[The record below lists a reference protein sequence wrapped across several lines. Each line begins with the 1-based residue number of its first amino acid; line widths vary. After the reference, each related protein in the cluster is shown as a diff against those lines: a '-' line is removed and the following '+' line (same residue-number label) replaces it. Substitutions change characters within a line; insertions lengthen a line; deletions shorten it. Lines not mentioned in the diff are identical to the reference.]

1 MLELF
6 TKAIG
11 LIILSERL
19 LIRAVKEMIEEL
31 VSRINEYDY
40 CLTYY
45 KSFMVDVG
53 LASPEAIVLGY
64 QTAAILDADKKILAY
79 VEKVTRHA
87 HKTSDT
93 DLDGLKGCRWSEG
106 QVLEEQL

>member
-6 TKAIG
+6 TNAIG

-19 LIRAVKEMIEEL
+19 LIRAVKEMIAEL
-31 VSRINEYDY
+31 VSRINECDY

-53 LASPEAIVLGY
+53 LTSSDAIAGDY
-64 QTAAILDADKKILAY
+64 QTATIHDADKKILAY
-79 VEKVTRHA
+79 VEKVTSHA
-87 HKTSDT
+87 
-93 DLDGLKGCRWSEG
+93 
-106 QVLEEQL
+106 